1 MNRVVGIIPAR
12 YESSRFPG
20 KPLVRILGRTMIDRV
35 SSIAA
40 EALGQENVYVAT
52 DDERIRAEVCAR
64 GYQCVMTGT
73 ALTGTDRTWQAAE
86 QIDADTYVNIQGDEP
101 MLDPR
106 DILRVV
112 EAKRLHPASVI
123 NGYCALGS
131 AEDPASPNIPK
142 VAVGDQGQLV
152 YMSRSPI
159 PGCKT
164 TPTHTFHKQVCIYGF
179 NLEQLRAFGSLG
191 RKSRLEAIEDIE
203 ILRFLDL
210 GIPVLMTET
219 SGASLAVD
227 VPEDVARVEAALL
240 DATADLSI
248 RETMACS

>member
-12 YESSRFPG
+12 FESSRFPG
-20 KPLVRILGRTMIDRV
+20 KPLARILGRTMIDRV
-35 SSIAA
+35 ASIAA

-52 DDERIRAEVCAR
+52 DDERIRDEVCAR

-86 QIDADTYVNIQGDEP
+86 QIDADIYVNIQGDEP
-101 MLDPR
+101 MLEPR
-106 DILRVV
+106 DILRIVD
-112 EAKRLHPASVI
+112 AKRSHPACVV
-123 NGYCALGS
+123 NGYCVLAPD
-131 AEDPASPNIPK
+131 EDPASPNIPK
-142 VAVGDQGQLV
+142 VAVGDHGQLV

-164 TPTHTFHKQVCIYGF
+164 TPAHTFYKQVCIYAF
-179 NLEQLRAFGSLG
+179 SLDELRAFASLG

-210 GIPVLMTET
+210 EVPVLMTET

-240 DATADLSI
+240 EATADLSI
-248 RETMACS
+248 RETMTCS